1 MLGKHSKRT
10 VLVVD
15 YEPDVANTFA
25 EILRDAGYIGV
36 AITNPVS
43 AVQLCSAIV
52 ADLAIVDIDAPAALD
67 ATAKIRTVLP
77 HCKLLLRSSFP
88 TPDLV
93 QEARSR
99 GLNFEFVPKPL
110 PPEELLSEI
119 QRVLLGPGSP
129 FSLKGGLR
137 SPPLVHADST
147 NTNAQPL

>member
-15 YEPDVANTFA
+15 YEPGVANTFA

-67 ATAKIRTVLP
+67 ATTKISTVLP

-93 QEARSR
+93 HEARSR
-99 GLNFEFVPKPL
+99 GLNFEFMPKPL

-119 QRVLLGPGSP
+119 ERALIQEKPGSEP
-129 FSLKGGLR
+129 KVAARRSGRDHR
-137 SPPLVHADST
+137 SPLKAV
-147 NTNAQPL
+147 